1 MVPLTIR
8 LFGRFDVCRGDQPS
22 DVLNARRARE
32 VFSYLVLHRNQ
43 PQRRETLADILWED
57 APPEQSRKYLRQAL
71 WQIQTALR
79 PHSDGNGAQLLGVD
93 PEWIQLNSCDQLNVD
108 VSRFKEAISSC
119 HGISGPKLSDVDRQ
133 CLEEAVDLYRGDL
146 LEGWCQDWCLFE
158 RERLQSD
165 FLDALEKLV
174 CSCEARCDSERGL
187 AHAKRML
194 AVDPAREQ
202 VHRHIMRLHL
212 LAGNR
217 TEALR
222 EFQRCERVLMEELG
236 VKPSQQTRALYESI
250 RAGAIDSPWPDLHA
264 ISIAAESPRFRYDQL
279 PALADLLSS
288 VQHLFAG
295 IETRL
300 RQDIAA
306 ADAPRGEPE

>member
-8 LFGRFDVCRGDQPS
+8 LFGRFDVCSGDQPTGA
-22 DVLNARRARE
+22 LNARRARE
-32 VFSYLVLHRNQ
+32 LFCYLVLHRNQ
-43 PQRRETLADILWED
+43 PQLRETLADILWAD
-57 APPEQSRKYLRQAL
+57 APPEQARKYLRQAL

-79 PHSDGNGAQLLGVD
+79 PHSDSNGAPLLSVD

-108 VSRFKEAISSC
+108 VTRFEEATRSC
-119 HGISGPKLSDVDRQ
+119 HGITGPKLNDVGRQ
-133 CLEEAVDLYRGDL
+133 RLEGAVSLYRGDL
-146 LEGWCQDWCLFE
+146 LEGWYQDWCLFE
-158 RERLQSD
+158 RERLQND

-174 CSCEARCDSERGL
+174 CSCEAHCDSERGL

-202 VHRHIMRLHL
+202 AHRHIMQLHL

-217 TEALR
+217 TQALR
-222 EFQRCERVLMEELG
+222 EFQRCEKVLMQELG
-236 VKPSQQTRALYESI
+236 VKPSQLTRALYESI
-250 RAGAIDSPWPDLHA
+250 RDGHLDSPWPDLN
-264 ISIAAESPRFRYDQL
+264 SIGVTAGAPGFPHDQL
-279 PALADLLSS
+279 PALADLLKR

-306 ADAPRGEPE
+306 SDAPRSEPE